1 MSEDGKI
8 LESLGKLSGLVE
20 ASREDIKTLVGKYDE
35 QSRSIQNLTTCIQV
49 VKTEND
55 NRTANIDK
63 DLREV
68 NVKLGR
74 DYIVLNNLKEKALVA
89 NGVEAY
95 KGKKRD
101 WWQWAL
107 GIVGAFVGI
116 LISINQLVS
125 IGQKVKLSDINFGD
139 KSIVSSVY
147 AVPLDTLKDTTNFT
161 MKTDTIRGN

>member
-1 MSEDGKI
+1 MPDDGKI

-20 ASREDIKTLVGKYDE
+20 ASREDIKTLVDKYDE
-35 QSRSIQNLTTCIQV
+35 QSRSIQSLSTCIQV

-55 NRTANIDK
+55 NRAVNIDK
-63 DLREV
+63 DLKEV
-68 NVKLGR
+68 NIKLSR
-74 DYIVLNNLKEKALVA
+74 DYITLNELKERALVA

-101 WWQWAL
+101 WWQWVL
-107 GIVGAFVGI
+107 GVIGAFVGI
-116 LISINQLVS
+116 LISINQLVG
-125 IGQKVKLSDINFGD
+125 IGQKVKFSDINFGD